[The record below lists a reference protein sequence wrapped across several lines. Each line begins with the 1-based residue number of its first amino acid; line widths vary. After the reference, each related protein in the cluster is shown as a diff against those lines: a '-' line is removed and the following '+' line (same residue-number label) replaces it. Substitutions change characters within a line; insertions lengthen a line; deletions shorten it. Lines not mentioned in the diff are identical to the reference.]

1 MNTNYKDGGLLT
13 NVYVMGVNMA
23 EYTVSGDMIIKSVG
37 DGISMLQNLA
47 QDNKRKVKILNHD
60 AEHVP
65 QTPA

>member
-47 QDNKRKVKILNHD
+47 
-60 AEHVP
+60 
-65 QTPA
+65 